1 MSNRESKR
9 SSICRA
15 EIIACAESDIVSVPG
30 NSNISVSGVWE
41 KLKFSSVEFSEKTT
55 SDSSSYDVSID
66 FSFSDTSHDNYI
78 QLMTWCNIYV
88 LIKLIYSDGSVKVVG
103 SSDFPVIL
111 QLNNEGSPAA
121 KFHLTYS
128 GQQPEPSKY
137 L

>member
-1 MSNRESKR
+1 MSNKESKR

-111 QLNNEGSPAA
+111 QLNKEGSPA

>member
-1 MSNRESKR
+1 MSNKESKR
-9 SSICRA
+9 SSICGA
-15 EIIACAESDIVSVPG
+15 EIIACAESDVVSVPG
-30 NSNISVSGVWE
+30 NCNISVSGVWE
-41 KLKFSSVEFSEKTT
+41 KLDFSSVEFSEKPT

-66 FSFSDTSHDNYI
+66 FSFSDTCQDNYI
-78 QLMTWCNIYV
+78 HLITWCNIYV

-103 SSDFPVIL
+103 SPDFPVIL
-111 QLNNEGSPAA
+111 QLNNEGSPA

>member
-15 EIIACAESDIVSVPG
+15 EIIACAECDVIFIPG

-41 KLKFSSVEFSEKTT
+41 KLKFSSVEFSEKPT

-66 FSFSDTSHDNYI
+66 FSFSDTSHDYYI
-78 QLMTWCNIYV
+78 HLMTWCNIYV
-88 LIKLIYSDGSVKVVG
+88 LIKLVYSDGSVKVVG
-103 SSDFPVIL
+103 SSDFPIIL
-111 QLNNEGSPAA
+111 KLNNEGTPA